1 MTCLH
6 LWNLVLMR
14 ITSWPK
20 FRKASCQ
27 QSVPPFTEAR
37 GSTLSVSRTAAGVA
51 GAASGPASS
60 LQIQPSTRPCTGR
73 IAQGTTGFDT
83 EEEAEY
89 PWEFCAAYADT
100 LKESIGRRTPYPVG
114 ILPRDNL
121 MAIFS
126 AVRATKGLQRE
137 EVAMQVAK
145 EGAGAPGQPAM
156 PCVHQRV

>member
-1 MTCLH
+1 
-6 LWNLVLMR
+6 LMR

-60 LQIQPSTRPCTGR
+60 LQIQPSPRPCTGR

-89 PWEFCAAYADT
+89 PWQISAAYADPHKKT
-100 LKESIGRRTPYPVG
+100 NEPPTKKHKDIKT
-114 ILPRDNL
+114 RDNL

-156 PCVHQRV
+156 PCVHPRV